1 MPRRDSRQEDARAL
15 LAVTEM
21 MQCKLLSSETVEYLS
36 QVSEMLQ
43 QRLQDDSAQDS
54 EEIQSA

>member
-21 MQCKLLSSETVEYLS
+21 MQCKLLSTETVEYLS

>member
-43 QRLQDDSAQDS
+43 QRLQGDSAQDS
-54 EEIQSA
+54 EDIQSA

>member
-1 MPRRDSRQEDARAL
+1 VPRRDSRQEDARAL

-43 QRLQDDSAQDS
+43 QRLQGDSAQDS
-54 EEIQSA
+54 EEFQSA

>member
-1 MPRRDSRQEDARAL
+1 VPRRDTRQEDARAL

-43 QRLQDDSAQDS
+43 QRLQGDSAQDS

>member
-1 MPRRDSRQEDARAL
+1 MI
-15 LAVTEM
+15 
-21 MQCKLLSSETVEYLS
+21 QCKLLSSETVEYLS

-43 QRLQDDSAQDS
+43 QRLQGDSAQDS

>member
-54 EEIQSA
+54 EKIQSA

>member
-1 MPRRDSRQEDARAL
+1 MPRRNSRQEDARAL

>member
-43 QRLQDDSAQDS
+43 QRLQGDSAQDS

>member
-1 MPRRDSRQEDARAL
+1 MPRRDNRQEDARAL

-36 QVSEMLQ
+36 QVSEVLQ
-43 QRLQDDSAQDS
+43 QRLQGDSAQDS

>member
-43 QRLQDDSAQDS
+43 QRLQRDSAQDS

>member
-36 QVSEMLQ
+36 QVSEILQ

>member
-36 QVSEMLQ
+36 QVSEVLQ
-43 QRLQDDSAQDS
+43 QRLQGDSAQDS

>member
-1 MPRRDSRQEDARAL
+1 VPRRDSRQEDARAL

-43 QRLQDDSAQDS
+43 QRLQGDSAQDP

>member
-43 QRLQDDSAQDS
+43 QRLQGDSAQDP

>member
-1 MPRRDSRQEDARAL
+1 VPRRDSRQEDARAL

-43 QRLQDDSAQDS
+43 QRLQGDSAQDS

>member
-36 QVSEMLQ
+36 QVGEMLQ
-43 QRLQDDSAQDS
+43 QRLQGDSAQDS

>member
-1 MPRRDSRQEDARAL
+1 VPRRDSRQEDARAL

-21 MQCKLLSSETVEYLS
+21 IQCKLLSSETVEYLS

-43 QRLQDDSAQDS
+43 QRLQGDSAQDS

>member
-1 MPRRDSRQEDARAL
+1 VPRRDSRQEDARAL

-21 MQCKLLSSETVEYLS
+21 MQCKLLSTETVEYLS

>member
-1 MPRRDSRQEDARAL
+1 VPRRDSRQEDARAL

-43 QRLQDDSAQDS
+43 QRLQGDSAQDS
-54 EEIQSA
+54 GEIQSA

>member
-1 MPRRDSRQEDARAL
+1 VPRRDSRQEDARAL